1 MAEKFSLKW
10 NDFQSN
16 VISVFSQLRTES
28 SFQDV
33 TIVSDDRKQVSAHR
47 VVLSACSVYFND
59 ILSQNTH
66 SHPLLCLEGINFSE
80 LSNVIDY
87 IYYGELQIYQED
99 LDRFLQIAQ
108 RLQLQGL
115 LTSEE
120 HEEEE
125 KVEKP
130 TLLYAKNQQPENR
143 ILLAQDQEKEM
154 IPMNSEDFQTIEEL
168 DSYIEKQILKT
179 DKGHI
184 CNICN
189 KIFGNKS
196 HIREHME
203 IHINGLSFECK
214 LCGKFLRSRNSLRVH
229 KNICRKKFMNV

>member
-16 VISVFSQLRTES
+16 VISVFSQLRTKS

-87 IYYGELQIYQED
+87 IYYGELDYTMYIDYIYYRE
-99 LDRFLQIAQ
+99 L
-108 RLQLQGL
+108 
-115 LTSEE
+115 
-120 HEEEE
+120 
-125 KVEKP
+125 
-130 TLLYAKNQQPENR
+130 N
-143 ILLAQDQEKEM
+143 M
-154 IPMNSEDFQTIEEL
+154 I
-168 DSYIEKQILKT
+168 Y
-179 DKGHI
+179 
-184 CNICN
+184 
-189 KIFGNKS
+189 
-196 HIREHME
+196 
-203 IHINGLSFECK
+203 
-214 LCGKFLRSRNSLRVH
+214 
-229 KNICRKKFMNV
+229 